1 MNVAELEAKITY
13 ITAAIVRD
21 RMALAAAT
29 KAMEDAKR
37 TYDKSQA
44 VFHDAR
50 RTLETSEEQ
59 REAAEKDLA
68 ALMAAQE
75 KK

>member
-1 MNVAELEAKITY
+1 MTIAELEVKIRSLT
-13 ITAAIVRD
+13 TQIVRD
-21 RMALAAAT
+21 RINLRNARLTLDAADIAHR
-29 KAMEDAKR
+29 KASA
-37 TYDKSQA
+37 A
-44 VFHDAR
+44 HDEIR
-50 RTLETSEEQ
+50 RTLATSEEQ